1 MKLETI
7 EKIKIADFILSIF
20 IMLTTTVFMIS
31 TIIMFVDLINRTEKL
46 EKSFYAP
53 VVVTPSLEISDKH
66 TQDIVKQAYQFLCK
80 SEDIQPFDFGYEL
93 SYGGNDSNQMLI
105 FVTFYYSLK
114 NDPYTHVTKL
124 VNYYENPQE
133 WEIVSDELGYK

>member
-7 EKIKIADFILSIF
+7 DKTEF
-20 IMLTTTVFMIS
+20 IMDIILKLTTAVFMIL

-46 EKSFYAP
+46 EKSFYDP
-53 VVVTPSLEISDKH
+53 VVVTPSLDVSDEH